1 MVFLGSCFGQAGAHA
16 SGSSRAHQRQTGTHW
31 FACRKRST
39 EPERRGVATPA
50 TTRAARAI
58 CSLAP
63 LSVHVTDRPTRNAGA
78 RPVPFHLSRRRSPH
92 GSAATAP
99 AEPPGA
105 SASRRLLIYDLSSA
119 RREPRQRPVA
129 RPPDA
134 HRQIFCWRAWTR
146 IAAVLCSSCPSTVGK
161 ILRAVRSPVSSGRE
175 FSSVGCNC
183 RTRRAIA
190 VLGHKKKFNPKMSG
204 RATLQFNGLSGSTLQ
219 SPFTDG
225 ACINAPNTHLHP
237 SFVTSLTWFK

>member
-16 SGSSRAHQRQTGTHW
+16 SGSSRAHQRQTGTHR

-39 EPERRGVATPA
+39 EPERQSVATPA

-58 CSLAP
+58 CSLDRP
-63 LSVHVTDRPTRNAGA
+63 LSVHVTGRPTRNAGA

-92 GSAATAP
+92 GSLVRAA
-99 AEPPGA
+99 
-105 SASRRLLIYDLSSA
+105 R
-119 RREPRQRPVA
+119 
-129 RPPDA
+129 PDA